1 MRKKV
6 VEDEIT
12 RLRQEVQ
19 GLSLEKRNER
29 CLFELKMAQ
38 ICILEKVLREGSKV
52 GQKTNRT
59 RVKRSICSEEVQ
71 RRYAELRD

>member
-6 VEDEIT
+6 VEDEIK

-19 GLSLEKRNER
+19 GLSVEKRNER

-38 ICILEKVLREGSKV
+38 ICILEKVLKGV
-52 GQKTNRT
+52 C
-59 RVKRSICSEEVQ
+59 VC
-71 RRYAELRD
+71 